1 MITEESRPRQKFSF
15 GDFMRTWQFDGWLIL
30 IDLALLVTA
39 AFLLVTPAKVLFFH
53 CIFILLTF
61 GAFFWDFRAFA
72 VRAIFW
78 VVITTVGVMLAILAN
93 QTQVD
98 EIIEIPLLTTIL
110 ILVFFIA
117 EQRSR
122 AQRALQLSEERYQT
136 LFDNVFEQSRD
147 AILIADQQE
156 NVIQV
161 NQAML
166 DLLSCTR
173 DDLIGLNYSTVIFA
187 SDNLDKF
194 RMLMDHQGYVRNF
207 GIRLENGHGAHVF
220 CLLTVNKWQAN
231 DGRVL
236 GYQGIIRDIS
246 QRKKAVEAL
255 RESEDRYRRLIEL
268 SFEGVVVHCDQ
279 KIVYLN
285 DPAATI
291 LGATSPNMLIGRS
304 VLDFIH
310 PAYLKKVQMRL
321 QQVIDKRMGVPLVEE
336 KFVRLDKTTVDVEV
350 ATVPITFKGRPAMQ
364 SVIRDITPRK
374 NAEAEREH
382 LLATERRQRQLAEIL
397 GEVFLALAAQ
407 TSYEAV
413 LDEIL
418 HQVQLLV
425 SYSAANIVLVK
436 KDTLRIARHRGY
448 ADFASK
454 ELISK
459 LEQSLADFPLDAKAV
474 RSGQPLVV
482 PNTSQ
487 DPRWVAIP
495 ESAWIKSFV
504 VVPILHHD
512 QVLGLL
518 RLDSAEVDTFSKKD
532 IGRLQ
537 PLANAA
543 AIALEN
549 ARLYD
554 MARQELAERIEVENE
569 LRKIAAK
576 NQAILNVIPDSIF
589 QFSHDGRLL
598 DYKVGQ
604 NTTASGFLS
613 TPNIGALLGD
623 MPGLSSDLAEIF
635 VHNISKTVETND
647 TQIFEFQ
654 LRLPHSIRDFE
665 AWLVVSGPQEVL
677 AIVRDVTER
686 KLRTEA
692 LEAEHSRM
700 ARHLHD
706 TLGQNI
712 GYLRLKLDEFTL
724 PDSYLPKPY
733 VLRQELARMRDVADE
748 AYDMVRTI
756 LAAAHLSNSGDLMTV
771 LLAKAKVV
779 GHRGHFKVTL
789 TSEGR
794 SRRLSP
800 IVQQQVFYIFQEA
813 LNNIEKHAQ
822 AQHVAINL
830 VWTDDMLVI
839 KLVDDGCGFQPHAHR
854 QEGHF
859 GLTIMQERSEDIQ
872 ALLSINSAVGIGTEV
887 TLQLALS
894 TETELFEAP
903 ETGRGAQRRI

>member
-1 MITEESRPRQKFSF
+1 MTDKVVIIQKNNPRQDTSF
-15 GDFMRTWQFDGWLIL
+15 ENFLKVWQFEGWLIFL
-30 IDLALLVTA
+30 DLALLLTA
-39 AFLLVTPAKVLFFH
+39 VLLLFTPAKVLFFH
-53 CIFILLTF
+53 CVFILLTF
-61 GAFFWDFRAFA
+61 GAFFWDFRPFA

-78 VVITTVGVMLAILAN
+78 VTITTVAVMLAILAS

-156 NVIQV
+156 NVLQV

-166 DLLSCTR
+166 DMLGCTR
-173 DDLIGLNYSTVIFA
+173 DDLIGLNYSTVIRA
-187 SDNLDKF
+187 SEDLGKF
-194 RMLMDHQGYVRNF
+194 RILMERQGYVSNF
-207 GIRLENGHGAHVF
+207 GLRLENRQGAHVF
-220 CLLTVNKWQAN
+220 CLLTVNKWQAK

-236 GYQGIIRDIS
+236 GYQAIIRDIS
-246 QRKKAVEAL
+246 QRKKTVEAL
-255 RESEDRYRRLIEL
+255 RESEDRYRRLIGL
-268 SFEGVVVHCDQ
+268 SFEGVVVHADNN
-279 KIVYLN
+279 IEYLN
-285 DPAATI
+285 SPAATI
-291 LGATSPNMLIGRS
+291 LGATSTNMLIGRS
-304 VLDFIH
+304 IFDFVH
-310 PAYLKKVQMRL
+310 PAYLKKVQTRL
-321 QQVIDKRMGVPLVEE
+321 KAVADERIGVPLVEE
-336 KFVRLDKTTVDVEV
+336 KFVRLDKTTVDVEI

-397 GEVFLALAAQ
+397 GEVFLALTAQ

-436 KDTLRIARHRGY
+436 NDKLHIARHRGY
-448 ADFASK
+448 DNFANK
-454 ELISK
+454 NLISK

-474 RSGQPLVV
+474 RSGQTLVV
-482 PNTSQ
+482 PNTDQ
-487 DPRWVAIP
+487 DPRWVAVP
-495 ESAWIKSFV
+495 EAAWIKSFV
-504 VVPILHHD
+504 VVPILLRD
-512 QVLGLL
+512 RVLGLL

-537 PLANAA
+537 PLAHAA

-554 MARQELAERIEVENE
+554 MARQELADRIEVEKE
-569 LRKIAAK
+569 LRKVAAK
-576 NQAILNVIPDSIF
+576 NQAVLNVIPDAIF
-589 QFSHDGRLL
+589 QFSYDGRLL

-604 NTTASGFLS
+604 NTAALGFLS
-613 TPNIGALLGD
+613 TPSIGTLLGE

-647 TQIFEFQ
+647 TQIFDFQ
-654 LRLPHSIRDFE
+654 LRLPQGIRDFE
-665 AWLVVSGPQEVL
+665 AWLVVYGPQEVL

-692 LEAEHSRM
+692 LEAERSRI

-724 PDSYLPKPY
+724 NDGNLPQPNA
-733 VLRQELARMRDVADE
+733 LRQELIRMRDVANE
-748 AYDMVRTI
+748 AYELVRSI
-756 LAAAHLSNSGDLMTV
+756 LAAAHLSNSGDLATV
-771 LLAKAKVV
+771 LFAKARVV
-779 GHRGHFKVTL
+779 GHRGRFKVNL
-789 TSEGR
+789 TNEGQT
-794 SRRLSP
+794 RRLSP
-800 IVQQQVFYIFQEA
+800 VIQQQVFYIFQEA
-813 LNNIEKHAQ
+813 LNNIEKYAQ
-822 AQHVAINL
+822 AQNVAINI
-830 VWTDDMLVI
+830 VWTDDRLIV
-839 KLVDDGCGFQPHAHR
+839 KLIDDGCGFESYTFT

-859 GLTIMQERSEDIQ
+859 GLVIMRERAEEIQ
-872 ALLSINSAVGIGTEV
+872 GLLSINSTVDVGTEV
-887 TLQLALS
+887 TLQLPLAAV
-894 TETELFEAP
+894 TEPFQAP
-903 ETGRGAQRRI
+903 VD